1 MICKKEIINAGLTL
15 VHMREDGV
23 ANKSYTLE
31 EIKKLLAQEEEEWRR
46 KKNVGYTLRSRRKY
60 VTNSDTQSA
69 RLLYIWFAVITF

>member
-46 KKNVGYTLRSRRKY
+46 KKNVGLHAAEQT
-60 VTNSDTQSA
+60 
-69 RLLYIWFAVITF
+69 